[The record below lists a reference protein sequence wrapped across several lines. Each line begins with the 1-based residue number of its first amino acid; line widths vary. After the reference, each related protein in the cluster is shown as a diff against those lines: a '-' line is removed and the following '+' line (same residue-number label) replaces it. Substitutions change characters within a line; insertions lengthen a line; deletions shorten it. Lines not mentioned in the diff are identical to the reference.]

1 MVYVLLADGTE
12 EIEALSPVDVL
23 RRGGV
28 AVKTVGVTGKTVCLS
43 HKVTVTCDLSIDEL
57 NLEEEKPEAV
67 ILPGGMPGTI
77 NLENS
82 ARVHKL
88 IDRVAEND
96 GLLCAICAAPS
107 ILGHRHLLE
116 GKRAIAFP
124 SFEKDLYGA
133 TVCEGEAVVRDGN
146 IITARGAGVALAFAL
161 AILSALTSEENAQQT
176 AKAMQCQ

>member
-96 GLLCAICAAPS
+96 GLLCAICAGTCSRESARLLS
-107 ILGHRHLLE
+107 RVLKKIYTAQRFVKEKLSCGTEILSQHAAQALHLHLLSL
-116 GKRAIAFP
+116 
-124 SFEKDLYGA
+124 SFL
-133 TVCEGEAVVRDGN
+133 
-146 IITARGAGVALAFAL
+146 L
-161 AILSALTSEENAQQT
+161 
-176 AKAMQCQ
+176 